1 MKTMKKI
8 FIPIAVL
15 TLLAACSNKESDKKL
30 NNFAQKD
37 IQMELNFKNFS
48 WTRQPESCIIKDDT
62 IEVTTKPKTDLW
74 QRTYYHFRNDNAPVF
89 QMETEEKFFS
99 FIVKTDF
106 TESHHR
112 FDQCGIVLYLDS
124 DNWLKGSVEY
134 ENEEFQHLGS
144 VVTNNG
150 YSDWATTAI
159 PANIKTMW
167 YRLSRR
173 EDDYCIECSQDGTHF
188 TQMRVCH
195 LHQGGGKIKFGIY
208 ACSPEQS
215 SFKALFT
222 DMKLTEWAW
231 KAHDGQQPD

>member
-15 TLLAACSNKESDKKL
+15 TLLAACSNKEGDKKL
-30 NNFAQKD
+30 NDFAQND

-215 SFKALFT
+215 SFKAIFT
-222 DMKLTEWAW
+222 DMKLTECAW